1 MSVIPDAGQ
10 IPAEQWKRDM
20 RFHFEYD
27 PESNILLA
35 RFSGTVDDASI
46 RNFYQIATSL
56 VGTVNFR
63 ASVADFSGVT
73 SFRVPRHTIRELA
86 ELPPADPVA
95 SRPRVIVAPNVLV
108 YALARFFQL
117 TGKVTRPNLHVVRTL
132 SDALKL
138 LGVAQPQFRP
148 L

>member
-1 MSVIPDAGQ
+1 LSVFQSAGH
-10 IPAEQWKRDM
+10 IPAEEWKRNM

-27 PESNILLA
+27 PENNILLA
-35 RFSGTVDDASI
+35 KFTGQVDDASI
-46 RNFYQIATSL
+46 RNFYQIASSL
-56 VGTVNFR
+56 VGAVNFR
-63 ASVADFSGVT
+63 ASIADFSTAT

-86 ELPPADPVA
+86 ELPPADPVT

-117 TGKVTRPNLHVVRTL
+117 TGKLTRPNLHVVRHL
-132 SDALKL
+132 NDALKL
-138 LGVAQPQFRP
+138 LGVFDPHFRP